1 MEAPVNAITP
11 FRIRIGDA
19 VLDDLAVRLERA
31 RIPAPPVP
39 GGGEDAGTIRP
50 IEELVSYWRNG
61 YDWRAQE
68 QRLNA
73 FPHYRATVD
82 GAGIHFIHIPGSG
95 PDPLPLLLTNGWPS
109 SFAEYLGVLG
119 PLTDP
124 AAHGGDPA
132 DSFSVVVP
140 ALPGYGFSDRCLD
153 RPLTRVSIAA
163 LFNQLMTGNLGYR
176 SYVAHGDDIGGGVV
190 NRLGMR
196 HAETVRAIQTANWIS
211 PYTGAGTAPLTPA
224 EDAYSAAAAEWD
236 DAEGAY
242 AHVQATRPQT
252 LAYALND
259 SPAGLAAWILEK
271 FLTWSDPATRGR
283 LHADDLITTVMILL
297 GHRDDRQLRPP
308 LHAGLRPAPRPPP
321 PPLSPPGSPP
331 PPGPGDLIPV
341 PASVLAPHE
350 PRLPAPPES
359 WLRRAYPNLTRIVT
373 LDEGGHFL
381 ALESPERF
389 VTEIRDAFRPYR
401 GRA

>member
-1 MEAPVNAITP
+1 MNAITP

-19 VLDDLAVRLERA
+19 VLDDLAARLERA
-31 RIPAPPVP
+31 RMPAPPVP
-39 GGGEDAGTIRP
+39 GGGEDAGTIRR
-50 IEELVSYWRNG
+50 IDELLAYWRSG

-68 QRLNA
+68 RRLNA

-82 GAGIHFIHIPGSG
+82 GAGIHFIHVPGRG

-163 LFNQLMTGNLGYR
+163 LFNQLMTGQLGYR

-224 EDAYSAAAAEWD
+224 ENAYSAAAAEWD
-236 DAEGAY
+236 RTEGAY
-242 AHVQATRPQT
+242 AHVQETRPQI
-252 LAYALND
+252 LAYGLND

-283 LHADDLITTVMILL
+283 MHADDLITTVMIYWATETIGSSVRLYTP
-297 GHRDDRQLRPP
+297 DSAP
-308 LHAGLRPAPRPPP
+308 L
-321 PPLSPPGSPP
+321 
-331 PPGPGDLIPV
+331 PGPGDLITV
-341 PASVLAPHE
+341 PASVLATHE
-350 PRLPAPPES
+350 PRLPIPPES
-359 WLRRAYPNLTRIVT
+359 WLRRAYPNLTRLVT

-381 ALESPERF
+381 ALESPGRF
-389 VTEIRDAFRPYR
+389 VAEIRDAFRPYR
-401 GRA
+401 RRA

>member
-1 MEAPVNAITP
+1 VNAIDP
-11 FRIRIGDA
+11 FRIEIADA
-19 VLDDLAVRLERA
+19 VLDDLASRLR
-31 RIPAPPVP
+31 RSRLPSPPVP
-39 GGGEDAGTIRP
+39 GGGEAAETIRR
-50 IEELVSYWRNG
+50 IEELVAYWRAG

-68 QRLNA
+68 RRLNA
-73 FPHYRATVD
+73 FPHYRASVD
-82 GAGIHFIHIPGSG
+82 GAGIHFIHIPGNG

-153 RPLTRVSIAA
+153 RPLSRASIAV
-163 LFNQLMTGNLGYR
+163 LFNRLMTGHLGYR

-196 HAETVRAIQTANWIS
+196 HAGTVRAIQITNWIS
-211 PYTGAGTAPLTPA
+211 PYTGAGTTPLTPA
-224 EDAYSAAAAEWD
+224 EDAYCAAATGWD
-236 DAEGAY
+236 RAEGAY
-242 AHVQATRPQT
+242 AHAQATRPQT
-252 LAYALND
+252 LAYGLND

-271 FLTWSDPATRGR
+271 FLTWSDPATRSG
-283 LHADDLITTVMILL
+283 LHADDLITTVMIYWATQTIGSSIRLYT
-297 GHRDDRQLRPP
+297 PSS
-308 LHAGLRPAPRPPP
+308 AP
-321 PPLSPPGSPP
+321 S
-331 PPGPGDLIPV
+331 PGPGDLITA
-341 PASVLAPHE
+341 PASVLATHE
-350 PRLPAPPES
+350 PHLPIPPQS
-359 WLRRAYPNLTRIVT
+359 WLFRAYPNLTRHVT

-389 VTEIRDAFRPYR
+389 TTEIRDAFRPYR
-401 GRA
+401 GSA

>member
-1 MEAPVNAITP
+1 MTLALEALVEAIDP
-11 FRIRIGDA
+11 FRICIDDA

-31 RIPAPPVP
+31 RIPAPPVR
-39 GGGEDAGTIRP
+39 GGGEDAGTIRR

-68 QRLNA
+68 HRLNA

-82 GAGIHFIHIPGSG
+82 GAGIHFIHLPGKG

-109 SFAEYLGVLG
+109 SFAEYLGVLS

-163 LFNQLMTGNLGYR
+163 LFNQLMTGHLGYR

-236 DAEGAY
+236 AVEGAY

-252 LAYALND
+252 LAYSLND

-283 LHADDLITTVMILL
+283 LPADDLITTVMIYWATETIGSSVRLYT
-297 GHRDDRQLRPP
+297 
-308 LHAGLRPAPRPPP
+308 
-321 PPLSPPGSPP
+321 PGSAP
-331 PPGPGDLIPV
+331 PPGPGDLITV
-341 PASVLAPHE
+341 PASVLVTHE
-350 PRLPAPPES
+350 PRLPIPPES

-401 GRA
+401 GSA

>member
-1 MEAPVNAITP
+1 MNAITP

-31 RIPAPPVP
+31 RMPAPPVP
-39 GGGEDAGTIRP
+39 GGGEDAGTIRR
-50 IEELVSYWRNG
+50 IEELLAYWRSG

-68 QRLNA
+68 RRLNA

-82 GAGIHFIHIPGSG
+82 GAGIHFIHVPGRG

-153 RPLTRVSIAA
+153 QPVTRVSIAA
-163 LFNQLMTGNLGYR
+163 LFNQLMTGQLGYR

-224 EDAYSAAAAEWD
+224 EIAYSAAAAEWD
-236 DAEGAY
+236 RTEGAY
-242 AHVQATRPQT
+242 AHVQETRPQI
-252 LAYALND
+252 LAYGLND

-283 LHADDLITTVMILL
+283 MDADDLITTVMIYWATETIGSSVRLYTP
-297 GHRDDRQLRPP
+297 DSAP
-308 LHAGLRPAPRPPP
+308 L
-321 PPLSPPGSPP
+321 
-331 PPGPGDLIPV
+331 PGPGDLITV
-341 PASVLAPHE
+341 PASVLATHE
-350 PRLPAPPES
+350 PRLPIPPES
-359 WLRRAYPNLTRIVT
+359 WLRRAYPNLTRLVT
-373 LDEGGHFL
+373 LNEGGHFL
-381 ALESPERF
+381 ALESPGRF
-389 VTEIRDAFRPYR
+389 VAEIRDAFRPYR
-401 GRA
+401 RRA

>member
-1 MEAPVNAITP
+1 MNAITP
-11 FRIRIGDA
+11 FRICIADA

-31 RIPAPPVP
+31 RIPVPPVP
-39 GGGEDAGTIRP
+39 GGGEDARTIRR
-50 IEELVSYWRNG
+50 IEELLAYWRSG

-68 QRLNA
+68 RRLNA

-109 SFAEYLGVLG
+109 SFTEYLGVLG

-163 LFNQLMTGNLGYR
+163 LFNQLMTGQLGYR

-196 HAETVRAIQTANWIS
+196 HAEAVRAIQTANWIS

-224 EDAYSAAAAEWD
+224 ENAYRAAAAEWD
-236 DAEGAY
+236 RAEGAY
-242 AHVQATRPQT
+242 AHVQETRPQI
-252 LAYALND
+252 LAYGLND

-283 LHADDLITTVMILL
+283 MDADDLITTVMIYWATETIGSSVRLYTP
-297 GHRDDRQLRPP
+297 DSAP
-308 LHAGLRPAPRPPP
+308 L
-321 PPLSPPGSPP
+321 
-331 PPGPGDLIPV
+331 PGPGDLITV
-341 PASVLAPHE
+341 PASVLATHE
-350 PRLPAPPES
+350 PRLPIPPES
-359 WLRRAYPNLTRIVT
+359 WLRRAYPNLTRLVT

-381 ALESPERF
+381 ALESPGRF
-389 VTEIRDAFRPYR
+389 VAEIRDAFRPYR
-401 GRA
+401 RRA

>member
-1 MEAPVNAITP
+1 MNAITP

-19 VLDDLAVRLERA
+19 VLDDLAARLERA

-39 GGGEDAGTIRP
+39 GGGEDTGTIRR
-50 IEELVSYWRNG
+50 IEELVAYWRSG

-68 QRLNA
+68 RRLNA
-73 FPHYRATVD
+73 FPHYRATVG
-82 GAGIHFIHIPGSG
+82 GAGIHFIHVPGRG
-95 PDPLPLLLTNGWPS
+95 PDPLPLLLSNGWPS
-109 SFAEYLGVLG
+109 SFTEYLGVLG
-119 PLTDP
+119 PLADP

-153 RPLTRVSIAA
+153 RPVTRVSIAA
-163 LFNQLMTGNLGYR
+163 LFNQLMTGQLGYR

-224 EDAYSAAAAEWD
+224 ENAYSAAVAEWD
-236 DAEGAY
+236 RTEGAY
-242 AHVQATRPQT
+242 AHVQETRPQI
-252 LAYALND
+252 LAYGLND

-283 LHADDLITTVMILL
+283 MHADDLITTVMIYWATETIGSSVRLYTP
-297 GHRDDRQLRPP
+297 DS
-308 LHAGLRPAPRPPP
+308 APR
-321 PPLSPPGSPP
+321 
-331 PPGPGDLIPV
+331 PGPGDLITV
-341 PASVLAPHE
+341 PASVLATHE
-350 PRLPAPPES
+350 PGLPIPPES
-359 WLRRAYPNLTRIVT
+359 WLRRAYPNLTRLVT
-373 LDEGGHFL
+373 LNEGGHFL
-381 ALESPERF
+381 ALESPGRF
-389 VTEIRDAFRPYR
+389 VAEIRDAFRPFR
-401 GRA
+401 RRA

>member
-11 FRIRIGDA
+11 FRICIGDA
-19 VLDDLAVRLERA
+19 VLDDLAARLERA

-39 GGGEDAGTIRP
+39 GGGEDAETIRR
-50 IEELVSYWRNG
+50 IEELVAYWRTG

-68 QRLNA
+68 RRLNA

-119 PLTDP
+119 PLADP

-153 RPLTRVSIAA
+153 RPLTRVSIAT
-163 LFNQLMTGNLGYR
+163 LFNRLMTGHLGYR

-196 HAETVRAIQTANWIS
+196 HADTVRAIQTANWIS

-236 DAEGAY
+236 RTEGAY

-252 LAYALND
+252 LAYSLND

-271 FLTWSDPATRGR
+271 FLTWSDPAARGR
-283 LHADDLITTVMILL
+283 LHADDLITTVMIYWVTETIGSSARLYT
-297 GHRDDRQLRPP
+297 
-308 LHAGLRPAPRPPP
+308 
-321 PPLSPPGSPP
+321 PGSAP
-331 PPGPGDLIPV
+331 PPGPGDLITV
-341 PASVLAPHE
+341 PASVLVPHE
-350 PRLPAPPES
+350 PKLPVPPES
-359 WLRRAYPNLTRIVT
+359 WLRRAYPNLTRLVI

-389 VTEIRDAFRPYR
+389 VTEIRDAFRPCR

>member
-1 MEAPVNAITP
+1 MNALAP

-19 VLDDLAVRLERA
+19 VLDDLAARLERA

-39 GGGEDAGTIRP
+39 GGGEDAGTIRR

-236 DAEGAY
+236 RTEGAY

-283 LHADDLITTVMILL
+283 LHADDLITTVMIYWVTETIGSSARLYT
-297 GHRDDRQLRPP
+297 
-308 LHAGLRPAPRPPP
+308 
-321 PPLSPPGSPP
+321 PGSAP
-331 PPGPGDLIPV
+331 PPGPGDLITV
-341 PASVLAPHE
+341 PASVLVPHE

>member
-1 MEAPVNAITP
+1 
-11 FRIRIGDA
+11 
-19 VLDDLAVRLERA
+19 
-31 RIPAPPVP
+31 
-39 GGGEDAGTIRP
+39 
-50 IEELVSYWRNG
+50 
-61 YDWRAQE
+61 
-68 QRLNA
+68 
-73 FPHYRATVD
+73 VD

-163 LFNQLMTGNLGYR
+163 LFNQLMTGHLGYR
-176 SYVAHGDDIGGGVV
+176 QYVAHGDDIGGGVV

-196 HAETVRAIQTANWIS
+196 HAETARAIQTANWIS

-236 DAEGAY
+236 RTEGAY

-283 LHADDLITTVMILL
+283 LHADDLITTVMIYWVTETIGSSARLYT
-297 GHRDDRQLRPP
+297 
-308 LHAGLRPAPRPPP
+308 
-321 PPLSPPGSPP
+321 PGSSP
-331 PPGPGDLIPV
+331 PPGPGDLITV
-341 PASVLAPHE
+341 PASVLVPHE
-350 PRLPAPPES
+350 PRVPVPPES
-359 WLRRAYPNLTRIVT
+359 WLRRAYPNLTRLVT

-401 GRA
+401 GSA